1 MKVIPQIES
10 TSGLAD
16 IKEILTAGGQRFIAA
31 AFGADD
37 FTADFEVHRTEGA
50 AELDFARKYFA
61 LCCHARKVISIDT
74 PFVKFKDTLGLQKDL
89 EYLKTIGMKAKF
101 AIHPVSIITYLKRTN
116 LDSSRYN
123 QRRFQAAPRT
133 SRILQAHGFAL

>member
-16 IKEILTAGGQRFIAA
+16 IKEILTAGGKRFIAA

-101 AIHPVSIITYLKRTN
+101 AIHPVSFITYLRTYEFR
-116 LDSSRYN
+116 LKS
-123 QRRFQAAPRT
+123 T
-133 SRILQAHGFAL
+133 